1 MNGYTKSI
9 LASVVPVILWLSRKT
24 LPFAYVLR
32 FYYGVYL
39 ILHSKRG
46 QYKITKKNTFGLNSK
61 NDKLAAFQSS
71 RYRTHVS
78 PFEIDMYLHKSNST
92 YFTDLDMARAH
103 LLMEV
108 LQTFWFKYYF
118 NERGEFKSTG
128 YQNIPFVP
136 VAAVQL
142 AFKKEFKVLENYDIV
157 SNIFAWDRKWLYVI
171 SKFVRPHEHDQ
182 LCAFGLTKYVFKK
195 HRRITI
201 SPEEVIK
208 DAGLWSD
215 QTAKENDRRIKVVE
229 RTFSIDDL
237 EEFIKH
243 V

>member
-1 MNGYTKSI
+1 MKRYNKSCI
-9 LASVVPVILWLSRKT
+9 AIVIAVILWLYRKT
-24 LPFAYVLR
+24 LPLAYLVR
-32 FYYGVYL
+32 FYYTVYL
-39 ILHSKRG
+39 KLHSERG
-46 QYKITKKNTFGLNSK
+46 QYKVIKKNTFGFSSK

-92 YFTDLDMARAH
+92 YFTDLDIARSS

-118 NERGEFKSTG
+118 NEKGGFKSTG

-142 AFKKEFKVLENYDIV
+142 AFRKEFKILENYDIV
-157 SNIFAWDRKWLYVI
+157 SNIFAWDRKWLYVL
-171 SKFVRPHEHDQ
+171 SKFVRPLKNDE

-215 QTAKENDRRIKVVE
+215 KTAEENERRIKVVE
-229 RTFSIDDL
+229 HTFSIDDL